1 MCCSLDSFDRGG
13 GMARRGW
20 VTAGQRETHFQ
31 NVFQYFRTDMIW
43 QANNKT
49 QMWREFVSMNAKAD
63 QAKSLLGVYES
74 TVYVLLRP
82 FFLDRTFF

>member
-1 MCCSLDSFDRGG
+1 
-13 GMARRGW
+13 
-20 VTAGQRETHFQ
+20 
-31 NVFQYFRTDMIW
+31 MIW